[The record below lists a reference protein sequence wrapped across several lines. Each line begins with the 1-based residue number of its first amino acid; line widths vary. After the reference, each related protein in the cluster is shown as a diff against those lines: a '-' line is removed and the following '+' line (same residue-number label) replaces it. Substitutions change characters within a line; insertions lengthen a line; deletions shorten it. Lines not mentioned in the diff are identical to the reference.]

1 MPKKKSPTDY
11 RLYIHLPIRAY
22 KDPRMQ
28 QHRQALFVLA
38 ALCSY
43 TDFRGICWPNQ
54 ATLAKDLNVSR
65 QAVSRYIRKLINWKY
80 IKYARKEF
88 KGQKGNCYFVIYDP
102 KTTENMARKNVS
114 TVKHD
119 LPIQEQEEAKKTMNK
134 LLTNSKDINRSQQ
147 GKRNPQVAQSKGNA
161 TSSVADRETSDVAR
175 NVSYNVNNNIRD
187 DKLNRLLMMYM
198 KKALMEIYGKDFQYN
213 VRQED
218 EAQKLIDQGLKVN
231 DETYEKMKA
240 ALLWFRGKE
249 PMKDAPGHINF
260 FKSFLLGQNTA
271 PKDVKT
277 MIKRLVNRKRL

>member
-1 MPKKKSPTDY
+1 M
-11 RLYIHLPIRAY
+11 
-22 KDPRMQ
+22 
-28 QHRQALFVLA
+28 
-38 ALCSY
+38 
-43 TDFRGICWPNQ
+43 
-54 ATLAKDLNVSR
+54 
-65 QAVSRYIRKLINWKY
+65 SRYIRKLINWKY

-161 TSSVADRETSDVAR
+161 TSRVADRETSDVAR

-187 DKLNRLLMMYM
+187 NKLNRLLMIYM

-218 EAQKLIDQGLKVN
+218 EAQKLIDQGLKVD

>member
-161 TSSVADRETSDVAR
+161 TSRVADRETSDVAR
-175 NVSYNVNNNIRD
+175 NVSYNVNNKIRD
-187 DKLNRLLMMYM
+187 NKLNRLLMIYM

-218 EAQKLIDQGLKVN
+218 EAQKLIDQGLKVD

>member
-218 EAQKLIDQGLKVN
+218 EAQKLIDQGLKV
-231 DETYEKMKA
+231 DDKTYEKMKA

>member
-161 TSSVADRETSDVAR
+161 TSRVADRETSDVAR

-187 DKLNRLLMMYM
+187 NKLNRLLMIYM

-218 EAQKLIDQGLKVN
+218 EAQKLIDQGLKVD

>member
-102 KTTENMARKNVS
+102 KTTESMARKNVS

>member
-134 LLTNSKDINRSQQ
+134 LSTNSKDINRSQQ

-187 DKLNRLLMMYM
+187 NKLNRLLMIYM